1 MADDCCMC
9 GEVIPVTDLYMT
21 TPKGEYVCESCY
33 SVDLP
38 GKDVEAHVAALEAR
52 ALMQKGYS
60 VDLPGKDVEAHVA
73 ALEARALMQKVGNAF
88 EGEPLPL
95 VAVTLGFLF
104 RETLRQMA
112 NGDKRLLTNL
122 VDQWATEVKL
132 EIKLSLE
139 KCFECNAEVD
149 ISDVSFYDKEHL
161 AATGEYR
168 YSCLDCVKKAQAKEA
183 EAKGKLIYIG
193 EF

>member
-9 GEVIPVTDLYMT
+9 GEVIPVTDVYMT

-52 ALMQKGYS
+52 ALMQK
-60 VDLPGKDVEAHVA
+60 
-73 ALEARALMQKVGNAF
+73 VGNAF
-88 EGEPLPL
+88 VGEPLPL

-104 RETLRQMA
+104 RDTLRQMA

-122 VDQWATEVKL
+122 VDQWATEVK
-132 EIKLSLE
+132 
-139 KCFECNAEVD
+139 
-149 ISDVSFYDKEHL
+149 
-161 AATGEYR
+161 
-168 YSCLDCVKKAQAKEA
+168 Q
-183 EAKGKLIYIG
+183 
-193 EF
+193 